1 MLRVLACVG
10 GFFWGGGR
18 GVVVGVVGVS
28 FLLSALFEDGKAS
41 GKGNAGAALPEPSS
55 RQAAPGAE
63 FAEVDDVER
72 KREKKRRRRCAPL
85 RCVGSLVQLFPHRLN
100 AAAALSKPWLHRYE
114 STTDATSASEIRAA
128 EEDVAAAAPS
138 STTPAAPPRP
148 SPPCACIGNGGVVE
162 KSGRRR
168 SGRRRR
174 KRRAKTAINALPLF
188 VLSSQLSSLSPAP
201 SSSCSSSS
209 FSARGRRRALILFS
223 LLVLLPSSRRAL

>member
-1 MLRVLACVG
+1 MESLWQG
-10 GFFWGGGR
+10 ESGGR
-18 GVVVGVVGVS
+18 S
-28 FLLSALFEDGKAS
+28 
-41 GKGNAGAALPEPSS
+41 
-55 RQAAPGAE
+55 PGAKKQAGRAGGRVCRGRRRRE
-63 FAEVDDVER
+63 EER
-72 KREKKRRRRCAPL
+72 KKWRRRCAPL
-85 RCVGSLVQLFPHRLN
+85 RCVDSLVQLFPHRLN

-188 VLSSQLSSLSPAP
+188 VLSPQLSSLSPAP

-209 FSARGRRRALILFS
+209 LSARG
-223 LLVLLPSSRRAL
+223 